1 MCENLSGFCC
11 SKSFFWEDSMKT
23 RTLGFPNLVFIHGK
37 HENDK
42 RGKEEFPETAG
53 AEEPT

>member
-1 MCENLSGFCC
+1 VKICQVSVVANL
-11 SKSFFWEDSMKT
+11 FWEDSMKT
-23 RTLGFPNLVFIHGK
+23 RTLGFPNLVFIHGT